1 MSKKDKQ
8 QHQKK
13 PSSEE
18 PKSDTSTW
26 PLLLKN
32 ISTLITRTNHFTP
45 IPSGNSPTERPMSEH
60 LKYGEIN

>member
-1 MSKKDKQ
+1 MSKKNKQ
-8 QHQKK
+8 HHIK

-32 ISTLITRTNHFTP
+32 ISTLITRANYFTLVLSLTHQQKDN
-45 IPSGNSPTERPMSEH
+45 IRAFKIWSN
-60 LKYGEIN
+60 